1 MTEILNVTMTTQ
13 DQSDPRPQYFVKIC
27 KDGSVLEC
35 SIVPK
40 GKEELDQCTMELE
53 YIPQPPTDEEK
64 LAYALTL
71 PEVAGLPVSGE
82 LKTQIAQEMILK
94 PDFVMPAFDP
104 NFSRVNGDPDYF
116 FKTPCKPVIW
126 CWTRGDT
133 FKFITVDATDEEK
146 AAIELENIVINESNK
161 QKAVVVAKAF
171 LDERLKPLKNGKS
184 KWDMT
189 IDVYKQQYNLVE
201 V

>member
-13 DQSDPRPQYFVKIC
+13 DQSDPRPQYFVKMC
-27 KDGSVLEC
+27 KDGSILEC
-35 SIVPK
+35 SLIPK

-53 YIPQPPTDEEK
+53 YIPQNPTEEEK

-104 NFSRVNGDPDYF
+104 NFSRVHSNPNYF
-116 FKTPCKPVIW
+116 FETPCKPVIW
-126 CWTRGDT
+126 CWKHGTEDEAKMESEAYRQ
-133 FKFITVDATDEEK
+133 KMLKKITVTDYPDPGVSEK
-146 AAIELENIVINESNK
+146 RETC
-161 QKAVVVAKAF
+161 
-171 LDERLKPLKNGKS
+171 R
-184 KWDMT
+184 WDMVVE
-189 IDVYKQQYNLVE
+189 VYDKQYNLVE